1 MPYMYASYVCLICM
15 PYMQPARAVRDYRMP
30 YMYALYV
37 SLICMPYMYALYVC
51 EQFVATKTDLQSS
64 LQTTEV
70 FFFCVCINQC
80 MYKYTYVTYVYLYIH
95 CTYLHTTYVYLH
107 IYILGLDLNSEMH

>member
-1 MPYMYASYVCLICM
+1 MPYMYALYVCLICMPYMYASCM

-37 SLICMPYMYALYVC
+37 SLICMPYMYALYVSLIC
-51 EQFVATKTDLQSS
+51 MRAVRVYQDRPSIVAPDHRG
-64 LQTTEV
+64 

-80 MYKYTYVTYVYLYIH
+80 MYKSVYV
-95 CTYLHTTYVYLH
+95 
-107 IYILGLDLNSEMH
+107 